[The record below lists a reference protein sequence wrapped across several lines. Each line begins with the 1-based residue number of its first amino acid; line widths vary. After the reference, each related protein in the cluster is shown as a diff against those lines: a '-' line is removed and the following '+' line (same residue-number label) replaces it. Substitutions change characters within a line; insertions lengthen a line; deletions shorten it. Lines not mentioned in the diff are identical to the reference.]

1 MKLKKVLSIVLVAVM
16 LLSVVPFT
24 AHAAKRVT
32 IWSDN
37 FDGWWNNYDTM
48 WPISTDEGW
57 DCSDYYHFTYGN
69 GTVNAQQ
76 GSKFLFQHFGI
87 YNPNVYDPST
97 YVDVDIL
104 TPTFSTIEPTI
115 YTNLTLS
122 FYYMNRYGD
131 DGVPCQLYVYYCRN
145 GVWTPVLMTTSEHRD
160 WTYFSY
166 SLPEGTSCLRFR
178 HHTRNG
184 GCAFIDDVKIDGDDN
199 RVDPVATVTAKK
211 NLSYTTEYQPLVN
224 GSTTGGTLLYSLD
237 GENYSENV
245 PTRRD
250 AGTYTVYY
258 KVQGN
263 AYYFDLAPQTVS
275 VTINKGT
282 PDVWGVTAKNL
293 NYNTQPQ
300 ELVTAGHVYGG
311 TLLYSLDGV
320 NYSENIPTATD
331 AGKYT
336 VYYKIQGNS
345 NYNDLAAQTV
355 AVTIKGPSRVD
366 TAPTANE
373 LTETGYYQNLVS
385 AGSASGGTMYYAVTT
400 TDTMPDASSYSTTIP
415 TGRAP
420 GTYYVWYK
428 VVGDEDHFDSE
439 PDSVTVTLTA
449 AELTEPTVQF
459 KQAKST
465 DEISTKN
472 IETCTILEAK
482 SWIAANWDDV
492 VAAAGVE
499 YVKVAYYN
507 SDTNSLN
514 VWSLKGW
521 ESKDKFLN
529 NSYDY
534 FNECSNEDLS
544 IGDLQQCYED
554 REYVYLCGAP
564 APNEPATTASFE
576 KFSGFFMDITED
588 NIDTCTME
596 EAATWIL
603 ENWDSIDYGDSGSA
617 YFAYSSGDSLCALS
631 VSNSMTKDFFEEN
644 YSSFSDTNLWI
655 YDVQDHFQMN
665 NDAVYLC
672 TRVAPAPEPASTLS
686 FENVKSEDKITEDNI
701 ATCTADEAKE
711 WILANWDS
719 IEYNFYDS
727 SAYFAYYSGDSL
739 CAFHFRN
746 DITKDE
752 FERNYD
758 SPQYSNS
765 IELNN
770 LKQAFM
776 YGDTVYLCGEAA
788 AAARTVS
795 FNEFTSA
802 EEITEDKI
810 DTCTVDEA
818 KEWILANWA
827 NVVGQDIV
835 FYNSDTGELN
845 AFKLQNLNES
855 DFDKNQFSNQ
865 PNHYLSQYITI
876 NDLNNWY
883 REGDTVYLCEAVTA
897 ASDPVVNNIYS
908 ANTEDMVRLSEL
920 SVGDV
925 VVQGF
930 RFFSTDNCTV
940 VLYGGRY
947 GQGNAF
953 WGELD
958 RVCTE
963 SLTLDQPQINCD
975 PYVQFGNMG
984 GGSYVPV
991 DANGNIANAF
1001 IVMAKDGNTLTL
1013 AGIKLY
1019 TITWEDGDNNV
1030 LATEAYGN
1038 GAIPSYKGT
1047 TPTKDPTNE
1056 YNYTFAGWSDGTDTY
1071 GLSDTLPIVTEDA
1084 TYTVQFNET
1093 TRKYKIIWKSDAS
1106 TIIGITKVAYER
1118 SPYHEAPAGY
1128 EDVQYTY
1135 TFAGW
1140 SDGNTTYPDFR
1151 MPDVTEDATYTAQFN
1166 RTLRNYTIT
1175 WKSDANTLIDTTQ
1188 VAYGTTPTHAAAA
1201 GYEDAEYTYTFAGWT
1216 PEVTAVTGEATYTAT
1231 YTATP
1236 KTPAEPTYTV
1246 TWKNGDTTIE
1256 TDTDVAEG
1264 TTPTYNGA
1272 TPTKESTAQYT
1283 YTFAGWSPEVAAV
1296 TGDVTYTAQ
1305 FNQTTRNYTITWK
1318 SDANTVIDTTQVA
1331 YGTTPT
1337 HAAAAGYEDAEN
1349 TYTFAGW
1356 TPEVTAVTG
1365 EATYTATFTAT
1376 PKTPAPAEEPN
1387 NGSNITVAD
1396 TISENFYLDG
1406 DYYGEGAY
1414 VTVNYNHN
1422 SNLSETANF
1431 NTDAPQMLSEMDKIS
1446 GGKYDGNSIISVI
1459 QAPAQST
1466 EPITINVYATEADAQ
1481 AGKNPVDTITYCV
1494 YDYCHAIL
1502 TGEYNDG
1509 WKELAETTLDYCAAA
1524 QTYFG
1529 YNTDNMATKDNG
1541 GAYYN
1546 DISSADFSGVA
1557 SLVKPTCIKKASIVA
1572 KSDLEINLL
1581 SLTPITVTGASMDA
1595 DESKDRFSVSD
1606 SVNGDYYEVNIKGI
1620 VPANMNKTITIN
1632 TSEGEIVLT
1641 ANAIMKIMA
1650 NSSNANLANMA
1661 KAMYLYGA
1669 AAYNCFD

>member
-32 IWSDN
+32 IFSDG
-37 FDGWWNNYDTM
+37 FEGWWNNYDTQ
-48 WPISTDEGW
+48 WPVYTNEGW
-57 DCSDYYHFTYGN
+57 HEIHSEAHSGNQCLYHWWN
-69 GTVNAQQ
+69 VE
-76 GSKFLFQHFGI
+76 
-87 YNPNVYDPST
+87 NPNVYDPST
-97 YVDVDIL
+97 YHDTAID
-104 TPTFSTIEPTI
+104 TPTFSTIEPI
-115 YTNLTLS
+115 FYTNLTLS
-122 FYYMNRYGD
+122 FYYMNHYSDVDSNVKGE
-131 DGVPCQLYVYYCRN
+131 LYVYYYCN
-145 GVWTPVLMTTSEHRD
+145 GSWTSVLQTTTEHRN
-160 WTYFSY
+160 WTYFSC
-166 SLPEGTSCLRFR
+166 SLPEGTSRVRFR
-178 HHTRNG
+178 HHTRNR
-184 GCAFIDDVKIDGDDN
+184 CQAFIDDVKIEGDDN
-199 RVDPVATVTAKK
+199 RLDPVVTGVTAK
-211 NLSYTTEYQPLVN
+211 NPTYTTEYHPLVN
-224 GSTTGGTLLYSLD
+224 QGSTTGGTLLYSLD
-237 GENYSENV
+237 GVNYSTSV
-245 PTRRD
+245 PMGRD

-263 AYYFDLAPQTVS
+263 ANYFDLPPQTVTA
-275 VTINKGT
+275 TINKGT
-282 PDVWGVTAKNL
+282 PDVYGVTAKNL

-300 ELVTAGHVYGG
+300 ELVTAGTVYGG

-336 VYYKIQGNS
+336 VYYKVQGNS
-345 NYNDLAAQTV
+345 NYNDSAPQTV
-355 AVTIKGPSRVD
+355 AVTIKGPSRVV

-373 LTETGYYQNLVS
+373 LTETGAYQNLVS

-400 TDTMPDASSYSTTIP
+400 ENTMPDASRYSTTIP
-415 TGRAP
+415 KGRAA

-428 VVGDEDHFDSE
+428 TVGDENHFDTT
-439 PDSVTVTLTA
+439 PDSVTVTLPE
-449 AELTEPTVQF
+449 AEVTEPTHF
-459 KQAKST
+459 KQAKSA
-465 DEISTKN
+465 DEISTNN
-472 IETCTILEAK
+472 IETCTFAQAK
-482 SWIAANWDDV
+482 SWIVANWDDV
-492 VAAAGVE
+492 VAGAGAEIVE
-499 YVKVAYYN
+499 VAYYN
-507 SDTNSLN
+507 SDTDRLN

-529 NSYDY
+529 NYYDY

-554 REYVYLCGAP
+554 GEYVYLCGEAAP
-564 APNEPATTASFE
+564 EPEPATTASFT

-588 NIDTCTME
+588 KIDTCTME
-596 EAATWIL
+596 EAKTWIL

-617 YFAYSSGDSLCALS
+617 YFAYSSGDSLCAFS
-631 VSNSMTKDFFEEN
+631 VSNSMTKDFFEEY
-644 YSSFSDTNLWI
+644 YSSYSNTGIVL

-686 FENVKSEDKITEDNI
+686 FEKVKSEDKITEDNI
-701 ATCTADEAKE
+701 ATCTMEEAKA
-711 WILANWDS
+711 WIVANWDS

-739 CAFHFRN
+739 CAFHFNR

-758 SPQYSNS
+758 SPQYSDV
-765 IELNN
+765 NN

-776 YGDTVYLCGEAA
+776 YGDSVYLCGEA

-802 EEITEDKI
+802 GEITEDKI

-865 PNHYLSQYITI
+865 SNHYLSQYITI

-947 GQGNAF
+947 GRGSAYM
-953 WGELD
+953 GELEN
-958 RVCTE
+958 VCTE
-963 SLTLDQPQINCD
+963 SLTLDQPQINCN

-1056 YNYTFAGWSDGTDTY
+1056 YNYTFAGWSDDTTTY

-1084 TYTVQFNET
+1084 TYTVQFNQT

-1106 TIIGITKVAYER
+1106 TIIGISKVAYDG
-1118 SPYHEAPAGY
+1118 SAYHEDPAGY
-1128 EDVQYTY
+1128 EDAQYTY

-1140 SDGNTTYPDFR
+1140 NDGNTTYNAYH
-1151 MPDVTEDATYTAQFN
+1151 MPYVTEDVTYTAQFN

-1188 VAYGTTPTHAAAA
+1188 VAYGA
-1201 GYEDAEYTYTFAGWT
+1201 
-1216 PEVTAVTGEATYTAT
+1216 
-1231 YTATP
+1231 
-1236 KTPAEPTYTV
+1236 
-1246 TWKNGDTTIE
+1246 
-1256 TDTDVAEG
+1256 
-1264 TTPTYNGA
+1264 
-1272 TPTKESTAQYT
+1272 
-1283 YTFAGWSPEVAAV
+1283 
-1296 TGDVTYTAQ
+1296 
-1305 FNQTTRNYTITWK
+1305 
-1318 SDANTVIDTTQVA
+1318 
-1331 YGTTPT
+1331 TPT

-1365 EATYTATFTAT
+1365 EATYTAVYTATPKTPAEPTYTVTWKNGDTTIETDTDVAEGTTPSYDGATPTKASTAQYTYTFAGWSPEVAAVTGNVTYTAQFNRTLRNYTITWKSDANTLIDTTQVAYGATPTHAAAAGYEDAQNTYTFSGWSDGSTTYAANEIPAVTGEATYTAVYTAT

-1387 NGSNITVAD
+1387 NGTNITVAD
-1396 TISENFYLDG
+1396 TISENFYLDS
-1406 DYYGEGAY
+1406 DYYGADAY

-1431 NTDAPQMLSEMDKIS
+1431 NTDDPQKISEMDKIS
-1446 GGKYDGNSIISVI
+1446 GGDYDGNSIISVI

-1466 EPITINVYATEADAQ
+1466 EPITINVYASEADAL
-1481 AGKNPVDTITYCV
+1481 AEKDPVDTIEYCV
-1494 YDYCHAIL
+1494 YDYCRAIL
-1502 TGEYNDG
+1502 TGDYNDG

-1529 YNTDNMATKDNG
+1529 YNTDNMATKDNS

-1546 DISSADFSGVA
+1546 NLDSADFDGVA
-1557 SLVKPTCIKKASIVA
+1557 SLVKPTCIKKASIVS

-1581 SLTPITVTGASMDA
+1581 SLTPITVTGASMAAEDST
-1595 DESKDRFSVSD
+1595 ERFSVSN

-1669 AAYNCFD
+1669 AAYSCFG